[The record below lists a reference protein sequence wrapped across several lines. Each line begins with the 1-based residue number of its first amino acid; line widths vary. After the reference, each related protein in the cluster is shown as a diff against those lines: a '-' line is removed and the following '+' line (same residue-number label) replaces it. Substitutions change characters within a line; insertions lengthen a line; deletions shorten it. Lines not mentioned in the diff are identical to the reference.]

1 MSGICDTWSEYY
13 DERTRT
19 YSIPCEALFQGCGD
33 ESESNYEKLFGTPER
48 AAWTLAHNAPSTCD
62 ECVLIDICDIGMPAT
77 CMVDDYDALLEWLRG
92 GSDE

>member
-48 AAWTLAHNAPSTCD
+48 AARTLRRFCADCFCGD
-62 ECVLIDICDIGMPAT
+62 CAT
-77 CMVDDYDALLEWLRG
+77 CGVPEWAGYTRDYDALLEWLKG
-92 GSDE
+92 GGE

>member
-33 ESESNYEKLFGTPER
+33 ESESNYGIQQ
-48 AAWTLAHNAPSTCD
+48 
-62 ECVLIDICDIGMPAT
+62 LISAR
-77 CMVDDYDALLEWLRG
+77 LLGASHLLLQLI
-92 GSDE
+92 